1 MSVVSVPSASWMV
14 PIIAFLFDGI
24 LLSEA
29 KEAKKKKKNTENF
42 SSFLAM

>member
-1 MSVVSVPSASWMV
+1 MSVVLVPSVSWMV

-29 KEAKKKKKNTENF
+29 KEAKKKKNTENF